1 MEVGVNELVL
11 LRCYWVFGVS
21 LVLFFVNALVSRLVS
36 ELIFLHLRSEGGGSI
51 VDEEVEILVTCSD
64 LKNGLVNDIKRDFV
78 TTEGDFGLGIED
90 GVVFAA
96 AKESDTCMDVVL
108 FLVRSQNIFE
118 NVFLRSQLNHFL
130 KPGKSGVLVDGT
142 LTGLELAVPHAI
154 AARPMTNTCRQQV
167 TYSLLDQNGHMNN
180 TRYMDWLDDLLPSA
194 FHKAHRA
201 RELTLCYMNE
211 AREGDTVDLRF
222 ELTDGPTLTVDAQR
236 ENTGGADRIFS
247 AQVLYDSVL

>member
-1 MEVGVNELVL
+1 MEPIYEMQFTLSHMHVDCFGYAKPSVL
-11 LRCYWVFGVS
+11 LYLVQEAAGEHCALLNVDRAHLNRLFWAVTRTRVQVTRLPRLGETVTVKTWPMPTTRVAYPRSVVAYDTDGKELFRSITLWV
-21 LVLFFVNALVSRLVS
+21 LMDEQTRAMVL
-36 ELIFLHLRSEGGGSI
+36 
-51 VDEEVEILVTCSD
+51 
-64 LKNGLVNDIKRDFV
+64 
-78 TTEGDFGLGIED
+78 
-90 GVVFAA
+90 
-96 AKESDTCMDVVL
+96 
-108 FLVRSQNIFE
+108 
-118 NVFLRSQLNHFL
+118 
-130 KPGKSGVLVDGT
+130 PGKSGVLVDGT

-201 RELTLCYMNE
+201 REFTLCYMNE